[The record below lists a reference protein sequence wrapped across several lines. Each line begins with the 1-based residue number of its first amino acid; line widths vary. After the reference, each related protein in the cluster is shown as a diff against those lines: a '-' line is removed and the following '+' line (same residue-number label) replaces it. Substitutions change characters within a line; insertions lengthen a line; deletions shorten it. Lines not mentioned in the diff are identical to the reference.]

1 MADPHS
7 GSEKASEGLSA
18 SDRGAMWRIVV
29 RLAEARRLLFVT
41 GAGLSADSGLPTYRG
56 VGGLYEDV
64 ETPEGFAIEEALSG
78 SMMQRRPD
86 VCWRHI
92 MEIERAVRGAAPNP
106 GHEVIARL
114 SSRFDVVVL
123 TQNVDGLHHAAGSRD
138 IIDIHGDVR
147 RLRCTACAH
156 RRRVDDYAGLS
167 CPPRCPDCDAVI
179 RPDVVL
185 FGEMLPPAKVDRLII
200 ELDRGF
206 DAVFSVGTSS
216 LFPYIA
222 EPVVHAAEAGGL
234 TVEINPSDTIV
245 SSVVEER
252 IRARGAVSLS
262 ALEAALTSAAEG
274 A

>member
-1 MADPHS
+1 MADRQT
-7 GSEKASEGLSA
+7 GSEKASEALSA
-18 SDRGAMWRIVV
+18 GDGDAIGRVAARLEGAQ
-29 RLAEARRLLFVT
+29 RLLFVT

-56 VGGLYEDV
+56 VGGLYDDV
-64 ETPEGFAIEEALSG
+64 ETPEGFSIEEALSG
-78 SMMQRRPD
+78 AMMTRRPE

-92 MEIERAVRGAAPNP
+92 MEIERAVRGASPNP

-114 SSRFDVVVL
+114 SARFEVVVL

-138 IIDIHGDVR
+138 VIDIHGDVR
-147 RLRCTACAH
+147 RLHCTACTY

-167 CPPRCPDCDAVI
+167 CPPRCPDCGAII

-185 FGEMLPPAKVDRLII
+185 FGEMLPPAKVDRLIL
-200 ELDRGF
+200 ELSRGF

-222 EPVVHAAEAGGL
+222 EPVVRAAESGAL
-234 TVEINPSDTIV
+234 TVEINPSETIV

-252 IRARGAVSLS
+252 VSAGGATSLTALES
-262 ALEAALTSAAEG
+262 ALAFG
-274 A
+274 ASG